1 MCRQKHTFAGRRVKL
16 LAESRPA
23 GATIS
28 DNYRAA
34 HKLTA
39 LCIAACF
46 VTSCS
51 KALPPK
57 EFCESA
63 QEAQHACMD
72 EWMVMLSQIGPDAV
86 GCPKAFERF
95 QPIYEASRNAAH
107 TNEGRTAIETVYER
121 FRRFSEVSLKPNTSY
136 LGSMECQRVSESLQ

>member
-1 MCRQKHTFAGRRVKL
+1 MSGSNRAG
-16 LAESRPA
+16 
-23 GATIS
+23 
-28 DNYRAA
+28 YR
-34 HKLTA
+34 LNA

-57 EFCESA
+57 EFCQSA

-72 EWMVMLSQIGPDAV
+72 EYKTMYSQMGSDAV

-95 QPIYEASRNAAH
+95 QPIYEASRTAAR

-121 FRRFSEVSLKPNTSY
+121 FRRFSEVSSKPNTAY
-136 LGSMECQRVSESLQ
+136 FGSMECQQVSETLQ